1 MHHRHGVGVRKNVIR
16 VSRYHT
22 IDETVRLWNG
32 FIPSEEQ
39 FAPAGETEEEREQRE
54 QETYLHARF
63 YKEEQRYNDSYNP
76 KLKTQNFVYPSAAD
90 CKVDPARPTIMLN
103 TGVDIISPPAPPKAK
118 PAIMSFD
125 TIKKRR
131 RKRLA
136 DKTWIKDSIL
146 TQRDHVC
153 KLVEFVEINPKKKDK
168 LLDKYKSSFEKDQK
182 KYDKLFEYESKKVV
196 HTCRAQA

>member
-1 MHHRHGVGVRKNVIR
+1 MELYTSP
-16 VSRYHT
+16 SRYHT

-32 FIPSEEQ
+32 FLPRDEQ

-146 TQRDHVC
+146 TQRDHVR
-153 KLVEFVEINPKKKDK
+153 KLEFVEIQRIKTSYWRSTSPASRRTRRSTTSC
-168 LLDKYKSSFEKDQK
+168 SS
-182 KYDKLFEYESKKVV
+182 
-196 HTCRAQA
+196 TRARRWYTLCPGSVRMRSRCWRQ